1 MEKMKGVAPKKN
13 TPELVS
19 GNKDVVAAARVAK
32 RGGGMLSEPI
42 PASKMSDREKAN
54 QQAGLDAF
62 NKYMSSRVSS
72 RKSGGKAKAKDMGKM
87 KGKMAAM
94 RGDRKARKSGGMC
107 SSDWTAAQGEGQKPR
122 G

>member
-19 GNKDVVAAARVAK
+19 GNKDVVAAARKMRK
-32 RGGGMLSEPI
+32 RGG
-42 PASKMSDREKAN
+42 KT
-54 QQAGLDAF
+54 
-62 NKYMSSRVSS
+62 
-72 RKSGGKAKAKDMGKM
+72 MGKM
-87 KGKMAAM
+87 EGKMAAM
-94 RGDRKARKSGGMC
+94 RADRKGRKSGGMC

>member
-1 MEKMKGVAPKKN
+1 MEKMKGVMPKKN
-13 TPELVS
+13 VPELVA

-32 RGGGMLSEPI
+32 RGGGSTAAQQAAPTAESM
-42 PASKMSDREKAN
+42 EKAR
-54 QQAGLDAF
+54 
-62 NKYMSSRVSS
+62 KYAAMLGQP

-94 RGDRKARKSGGMC
+94 RADRKPRKSGGIC

>member
-32 RGGGMLSEPI
+32 RGGGMLSSQMPHTAE
-42 PASKMSDREKAN
+42 SKAKAEKYGAMMG
-54 QQAGLDAF
+54 Q
-62 NKYMSSRVSS
+62 S
-72 RKSGGKAKAKDMGKM
+72 RKSGGKAKAKKEMGKM
-87 KGKMAAM
+87 AGKMAAM
-94 RGDRKARKSGGMC
+94 RADRKPRKSGGMC
-107 SSDWTAAQGEGQKPR
+107 SSDWSAAQGEGQKPR